1 VSCFSVVFNKLD
13 DCLSG
18 FSGPWDNGPGS
29 IQQEFEIECSFD
41 FLEKEKYKWTCS
53 LFSEV
58 SVMFLFLFNISNL

>member
-1 VSCFSVVFNKLD
+1 MFQCGFNTLD

-18 FSGPWDNGPGS
+18 FSGPWDNGPS
-29 IQQEFEIECSFD
+29 SVQQEFEIECSFD

-58 SVMFLFLFNISNL
+58 SVTFWSLFNMNSF